1 MRTLTQ
7 KRQLKLGYYPTRNQT
22 PLDYSLQQCRT
33 ELPLRQDLTLELLL
47 DSLFSR
53 VEANVAS
60 AMPKI
65 R

>member
-1 MRTLTQ
+1 V
-7 KRQLKLGYYPTRNQT
+7 P
-22 PLDYSLQQCRT
+22 RT

-47 DSLFSR
+47 DSLLSR

-60 AMPKI
+60 ARPEI